1 MKRPNI
7 TPGAWHVAGR
17 ADIWA
22 GSLGL
27 TLLHDCDESE
37 ATREDALMMS
47 AAPDMFDAL
56 NAILN
61 ECHGRG
67 IVLKNF
73 ARAMNAMQKAGG
85 V

>member
-1 MKRPNI
+1 
-7 TPGAWHVAGR
+7 
-17 ADIWA
+17 
-22 GSLGL
+22 
-27 TLLHDCDESE
+27 
-37 ATREDALMMS
+37 MMS